1 MSSRLTRDEASI
13 SDFLNDQL
21 LVLDMTSV
29 GSESRIIAAYPLLEI
44 LDGLISTADIQAD
57 GCSTECEEAQKRAV
71 GEQHDGC

>member
-1 MSSRLTRDEASI
+1 M
-13 SDFLNDQL
+13 N
-21 LVLDMTSV
+21 SV

-71 GEQHDGC
+71 GEQHNGC